1 MSVLEE
7 KKASTGRFP
16 VEVQEGRDILTRED
30 TDKLFRLLAFYRPN
44 DPHLKDNALRAVW
57 ALTLAPYSVD
67 DVREAVVSYFRTQ
80 KYWPDPT
87 DISSHCPQPERP
99 KTQSLPTPTAR
110 YIDPAVEAL
119 RERWQE
125 LRRQCRAAG
134 VPGTWEDAKKAGLT
148 WEAWMDILDERGL
161 AL

>member
-1 MSVLEE
+1 MEE
-7 KKASTGRFP
+7 KKASIGRLS

-30 TDKLFRLLAFYRPN
+30 TDKLFELFAFYRPK
-44 DPHLKDNALRAVW
+44 DPRLRDNALRAVW

-87 DISSHCPQPERP
+87 DISSRCQQPETP

-110 YIDPAVEAL
+110 YIDPAVESL

-134 VPGTWEDAKKAGLT
+134 VPGTWEEAKKSGLT
-148 WEAWMDILDERGL
+148 WAAWMEILDERGL
-161 AL
+161 GL

>member
-67 DVREAVVSYFRTQ
+67 DVREAVVATSGRKNT
-80 KYWPDPT
+80 
-87 DISSHCPQPERP
+87 
-99 KTQSLPTPTAR
+99 
-110 YIDPAVEAL
+110 
-119 RERWQE
+119 
-125 LRRQCRAAG
+125 
-134 VPGTWEDAKKAGLT
+134 GLT
-148 WEAWMDILDERGL
+148 RPISPPAARSRRGRKHKVCRL
-161 AL
+161 QLPVT

>member
-1 MSVLEE
+1 MEE
-7 KKASTGRFP
+7 KKASIGRLS
-16 VEVQEGRDILTRED
+16 VEVPEGRDILTRED
-30 TDKLFRLLAFYRPN
+30 TDKLFELFAFYRPK
-44 DPHLKDNALRAVW
+44 DPRLRDNALRAVW

-87 DISSHCPQPERP
+87 DISSRCQQPETP

-110 YIDPAVEAL
+110 YIDHAVEAL

-134 VPGTWEDAKKAGLT
+134 VPGTWEEAKKSGLT
-148 WEAWMDILDERGL
+148 WAAWMEILDERGL
-161 AL
+161 GL

>member
-1 MSVLEE
+1 MEE
-7 KKASTGRFP
+7 KKASIGRLS

-30 TDKLFRLLAFYRPN
+30 TDKLFELFAFYRPK
-44 DPHLKDNALRAVW
+44 DPRLRDNALRAVW

-87 DISSHCPQPERP
+87 DISSRCPQPETP

-110 YIDPAVEAL
+110 YIDPAVESL

-125 LRRQCRAAG
+125 LRRQRRAAG
-134 VPGTWEDAKKAGLT
+134 VPGTWEEAQKAGLT
-148 WEAWMDILDERGL
+148 AATWYKLLEKNNLSM
-161 AL
+161 

>member
-1 MSVLEE
+1 M
-7 KKASTGRFP
+7 
-16 VEVQEGRDILTRED
+16 TRED
-30 TDKLFRLLAFYRPN
+30 TDKLFELFAFYRPK
-44 DPHLKDNALRAVW
+44 DPRLRDNALRAVW

-87 DISSHCPQPERP
+87 DISSRCPQPELP
-99 KTQSLPTPTAR
+99 KTQNFPTPAPTAR

-134 VPGTWEDAKKAGLT
+134 VPGTWEDA
-148 WEAWMDILDERGL
+148 
-161 AL
+161 

>member
-1 MSVLEE
+1 MEE
-7 KKASTGRFP
+7 KKASIGRLP

-44 DPHLKDNALRAVW
+44 DPRLKDNALRAVW

-67 DVREAVVSYFRTQ
+67 DVREVVVSYFRTQ

-87 DISSHCPQPERP
+87 DISSRCPQPETP
-99 KTQSLPTPTAR
+99 KTKSLPTPTAR
-110 YIDPAVEAL
+110 YIDPAVESL

-134 VPGTWEDAKKAGLT
+134 VPDTLGEAQKAGLT
-148 WEAWMDILDERGL
+148 WAAWMEILDERGL
-161 AL
+161 GL

>member
-1 MSVLEE
+1 MEE
-7 KKASTGRFP
+7 KKASIGRLP

-30 TDKLFRLLAFYRPN
+30 TDKLFELFAFYRPK
-44 DPHLKDNALRAVW
+44 DPRLRDNALRAVW

-87 DISSHCPQPERP
+87 DISSRCPQPELP
-99 KTQSLPTPTAR
+99 KTQNFPTPAPTAR

-125 LRRQCRAAG
+125 LRRQCRAAW

>member
-1 MSVLEE
+1 MEE
-7 KKASTGRFP
+7 KKASIGRLS

-87 DISSHCPQPERP
+87 DISSRCPQPETP

-110 YIDPAVEAL
+110 YIDPAVESL
-119 RERWQE
+119 RERWQD
-125 LRRQCRAAG
+125 LRCQRRAAG
-134 VPGTWEDAKKAGLT
+134 VPDTWEETKKAGLPAA
-148 WEAWMDILDERGL
+148 AWMDILDERGL

>member
-1 MSVLEE
+1 MEE
-7 KKASTGRFP
+7 KKASIGRLS

-30 TDKLFRLLAFYRPN
+30 TDKLFELFAFYRPK
-44 DPHLKDNALRAVW
+44 DPRLRDNALRAVW

-87 DISSHCPQPERP
+87 DISSRCQQPETP

-110 YIDPAVEAL
+110 YIDPAVESL

-125 LRRQCRAAG
+125 LRRQRRAAG
-134 VPGTWEDAKKAGLT
+134 GAGHLG
-148 WEAWMDILDERGL
+148 RGPKGGADRGNL
-161 AL
+161 V

>member
-1 MSVLEE
+1 MEE
-7 KKASTGRFP
+7 KKASIGRLP

-87 DISSHCPQPERP
+87 DISSRCPQPETP

-110 YIDPAVEAL
+110 YRDPAVEAL

-125 LRRQCRAAG
+125 LRRQRRAAG
-134 VPGTWEDAKKAGLT
+134 VPDTWEEAQKAGLT
-148 WEAWMDILDERGL
+148 WAAWMNMLDERGF

>member
-1 MSVLEE
+1 MEE
-7 KKASTGRFP
+7 KKASIGRLP

-30 TDKLFRLLAFYRPN
+30 TDKLFELFAFYRPK
-44 DPHLKDNALRAVW
+44 DPRLRDNALRAVW

-87 DISSHCPQPERP
+87 DISSRCPQPELP
-99 KTQSLPTPTAR
+99 KTQNFPTPAPTAR

-134 VPGTWEDAKKAGLT
+134 VPGTWEEAKKSGLT
-148 WEAWMDILDERGL
+148 WAAWMEILDERGL
-161 AL
+161 GL

>member
-1 MSVLEE
+1 MEE
-7 KKASTGRFP
+7 KKASIGRLP

-87 DISSHCPQPERP
+87 DISSRCPQPETP
-99 KTQSLPTPTAR
+99 KTKSLPTPTAR
-110 YIDPAVEAL
+110 YIDPAVESL

-125 LRRQCRAAG
+125 LCRQCRAAG
-134 VPGTWEDAKKAGLT
+134 VPDTLGEAQKAGLT
-148 WEAWMDILDERGL
+148 WAAWMEILDERGL
-161 AL
+161 GL

>member
-67 DVREAVVSYFRTQ
+67 DVREAVVSYFRALFIALACKDDMLEKVPKIKDFYIVRLCSNTQ
-80 KYWPDPT
+80 VSTVLPF
-87 DISSHCPQPERP
+87 SHKSR
-99 KTQSLPTPTAR
+99 
-110 YIDPAVEAL
+110 
-119 RERWQE
+119 
-125 LRRQCRAAG
+125 
-134 VPGTWEDAKKAGLT
+134 LT
-148 WEAWMDILDERGL
+148 S
-161 AL
+161 

>member
-1 MSVLEE
+1 MEE
-7 KKASTGRFP
+7 KKASIGRLS

-30 TDKLFRLLAFYRPN
+30 TDKLFELFAFYRPK
-44 DPHLKDNALRAVW
+44 DPRLRDNALRAVW

-87 DISSHCPQPERP
+87 DISSRCQQPETP

-110 YIDPAVEAL
+110 YIDPAVESL
-119 RERWQE
+119 RERWQD
-125 LRRQCRAAG
+125 LRRQCRATG
-134 VPGTWEDAKKAGLT
+134 VPGTWEEAKKSGLT
-148 WEAWMDILDERGL
+148 WAAWMEILDERGL
-161 AL
+161 GL